1 MSLDRPLT
9 SEFQYYLANQ
19 DEIVKKYDGQ
29 FVVIKNR
36 SIIGAYNNEIQ
47 AVEESKKSHE
57 LGTFLVQHVSPGK
70 DEYTEVFHS
79 RVVFN

>member
-1 MSLDRPLT
+1 MSPDRQL
-9 SEFQYYLANQ
+9 SAEFQYYLANQ
-19 DEIVKKYDGQ
+19 DEIVKKYNGQ

-36 SIIGAYNNEIQ
+36 SNIGAYGNEIQ

-57 LGTFLVQHVSPGK
+57 LGTFLVQHVTPGK
-70 DEYTEVFHS
+70 DEYTEVLHS